1 MSPSFII
8 VGILFNLILSFL
20 IFIKILLKLPK
31 KTYNQIDDLFTK
43 NIVYFYVSLAIP
55 FSHIIVL
62 FVLVDIFRR
71 VSQNGTTL
79 DYEIRKTFN
88 LE

>member
-8 VGILFNLILSFL
+8 LGILFNLLISFL
-20 IFIKILLKLPK
+20 VFIRIVLKLPK
-31 KTYNQIDDLFTK
+31 KTYNQLDDLFTK
-43 NIVYFYVSLAIP
+43 NIVYFYVFLAIP
-55 FSHIIVL
+55 FSHILIL